1 LVFLISGQKSSFLGL
16 QMNVIKRK
24 YIINEQNEKVA
35 VQIDIKT
42 FEKIERVLEDYVMGE
57 KMIQNKNEDR
67 LSINE
72 AKSYYKR
79 LKKKI

>member
-1 LVFLISGQKSSFLGL
+1 
-16 QMNVIKRK
+16 MNVIKRK